1 MATDSIMGLFTTP
14 EQYQQ
19 AQRQQV
25 QAQLA
30 QEASMDPY
38 QRVNYLAGMSGY
50 GLGKLAG
57 GVLGTQDPMLKLQ
70 TMRQQVLQ
78 GLDPNDVTSITKAAQ
93 ALAQAG
99 DQQGAMQLAQRA
111 LEIRNV
117 ESQISGRTEE
127 KQAQREMQIQLAKE
141 RNETQLEAMRQRNE
155 AQLEA
160 TRLRNEATIQA
171 ARERG
176 ATSVQIAQMQIE
188 SRNQLAQL
196 AAALKGNQ
204 PPKMLPASL
213 QKEEGKDLE
222 TIDTYTGQVD
232 ALKPALE
239 ALTPDAKGA
248 RKLELGPLKNL
259 KYEAQLAAGNSSPE
273 ARSYEGLKSAVDT
286 AVNLQVSAEKGVQT
300 DKDVLRFAKAL
311 IAAYGRNDTEATYQA
326 LKRYQ
331 DSIIAAQER
340 AKGRVESRRKSQ
352 GVDPYYVG
360 ETAQQ
365 PQQPKRIKLD

>member
-19 AQRQQV
+19 AQSEAALNRGV
-25 QAQLA
+25 QLA
-30 QEASMDPY
+30 QLDPLQRASAQLY
-38 QRVNYLAGMSGY
+38 QGGYLTGGAIGSA
-50 GLGKLAG
+50 LGA
-57 GVLGTQDPMLKLQ
+57 QDPMLKLQ
-70 TMRQQVLQ
+70 SMRQQVLQ
-78 GLDPNDVTSITKAAQ
+78 GLDPNDSASITKAAQ

-127 KQAQREMQIQLAKE
+127 KQAQRAMQIQLAKD
-141 RNETQLEAMRQRNE
+141 RNET
-155 AQLEA
+155 QLEA
-160 TRLRNEATIQA
+160 TRLRNEAAIQA

-176 ATSVQIAQMQIE
+176 DTAVQIARMQVE

-232 ALKPALE
+232 ALKPALD